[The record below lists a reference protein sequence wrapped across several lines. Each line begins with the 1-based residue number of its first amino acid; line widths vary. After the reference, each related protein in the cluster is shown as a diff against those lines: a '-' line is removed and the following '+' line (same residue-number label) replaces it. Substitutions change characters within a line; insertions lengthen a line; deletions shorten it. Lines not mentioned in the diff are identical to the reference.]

1 MNKLT
6 ISQALIYMLCFS
18 ALIFLTRLFPF
29 ALFSK
34 KEPPKFLQFAAQ
46 YMPSMVMVVLILYSL
61 RSVSLTLSPFGIP
74 HLCGIIVTVLLH
86 LWKKNAMISIFGAT
100 IVYMIFI
107 SIL

>member
-1 MNKLT
+1 MNKLS
-6 ISQALIYMLCFS
+6 IAQALLYMLCFS
-18 ALIFLTRLFPF
+18 LIIFLTRLFPF

-34 KEPPKFLQFAAQ
+34 RHPPKFLQFAAQ

-61 RSVSLTLSPFGIP
+61 RSISFTQSPFGIP
-74 HLCGIIVTVLLH
+74 HICGIVVTVLLH

-100 IVYMIFI
+100 IVYMILI